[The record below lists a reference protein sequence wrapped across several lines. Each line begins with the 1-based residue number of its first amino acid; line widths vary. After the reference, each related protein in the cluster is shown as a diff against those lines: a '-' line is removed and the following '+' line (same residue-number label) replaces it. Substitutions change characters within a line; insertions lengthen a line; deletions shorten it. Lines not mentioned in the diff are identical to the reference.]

1 MLRCLNQFIIH
12 AFIQSDCLMNIYH
25 VQDSVLG
32 TVKNNTIQIFSIKL
46 IISQSSNYL
55 NVFCFS
61 PISSLNNFLYQNIL

>member
-32 TVKNNTIQIFSIKL
+32 TVKTIAKKRAKFFTWDTQAEYMHNK
-46 IISQSSNYL
+46 
-55 NVFCFS
+55 
-61 PISSLNNFLYQNIL
+61 